1 VITAYLFDYAMTT
14 AEGKGDAVVRLTY
27 RPATIITLAATGF
40 FAIAVPGAAAASS
53 GAGAAHRAV
62 AGLQGIAVPGGTQ
75 VWLQRFGGQFL
86 SATAS
91 SVAASP
97 DKAVVYVTGITAKT
111 ATGLRNEVTVA
122 YNATT
127 GKQLWLERYQGTR
140 SHPRGGA
147 GVPNITV
154 SPDGATVYVAGYLPR
169 GAHND
174 YLVIA
179 YDAATGAQHWVATPL
194 PYGSIAQYRAV
205 AVSPDSKTVYITGR
219 LDFFGGIATKSYD
232 TIALNAATG
241 ATIWKTNTK
250 FPAHVFH
257 SITSIALSPDG
268 ATVFVSGSSG
278 TVAYDAATG
287 AQLWLD
293 AYKQV
298 YDRFQVSLAV
308 SPDSATVYVTGGSNA
323 PGSGSPH
330 YWTAALSAATGAQQW
345 QATYRGPDSGAG
357 TTAIALSPDG
367 SAVYVTGSA
376 KQASGLNEYATIGY
390 DAATGHQ
397 LWLANYSTANVNDNA
412 TSLAVS
418 QDGST
423 VYVTGTS
430 IAGTNTPADYA
441 TVAYNA
447 TSGAQ
452 LWSARYTV
460 TGAQNNA
467 AGVVVSGGNAI
478 VTGTSGPFGGR
489 TQFATVAYQG

>member
-1 VITAYLFDYAMTT
+1 
-14 AEGKGDAVVRLTY
+14 VRLTY
-27 RPATIITLAATGF
+27 RPTAIITLAATGV
-40 FAIAVPGAAAASS
+40 FAIAVPAAAAASS
-53 GAGAAHRAV
+53 AAGAAHRAA
-62 AGLQGIAVPGGTQ
+62 AGQQSTAVPGGTQ

-91 SVAASP
+91 AVAASP
-97 DKAVVYVTGITAKT
+97 NKAVVYVTGITAKK

-127 GKQLWLERYQGTR
+127 GRQLWLERYQGTGR
-140 SHPRGGA
+140 HPRGGA
-147 GVPNITV
+147 GVPSITV
-154 SPDGATVYVAGYLPR
+154 SPDGATVYVAGDLAR
-169 GAHND
+169 AGFND

-179 YDAATGAQHWVATPL
+179 YDAATGAQLWLTTPL
-194 PYGSIAQYRAV
+194 TDSSVAQFQAV

-219 LDFFGGIATKSYD
+219 RDFFGGHASKSYD
-232 TIALNAATG
+232 TLALNAATG
-241 ATIWKTNTK
+241 ATVWNTNTE

-257 SITSIALSPDG
+257 SLTSIAVSPDG
-268 ATVFVSGSSG
+268 ATVFIAGSSG

-293 AYKQV
+293 PYKQT
-298 YDRFQVSLAV
+298 YDRTRVSLAV
-308 SPDSATVYVTGGSNA
+308 SPDSATLYVTGGSNA
-323 PGSGSPH
+323 PGSSSPH

-345 QATYRGPDSGAG
+345 QATYRGPDSNAG

-376 KQASGLNEYATIGY
+376 RQASGLNEYATIGY

-397 LWLANYSTANVNDNA
+397 LWLANYRTANVNDNA
-412 TSLAVS
+412 AGLAVS
-418 QDGST
+418 PDGTT

-430 IAGTNTPADYA
+430 IANYNTPADYA
-441 TVAYNA
+441 TVAYGA
-447 TSGAQ
+447 TGGAQ

-478 VTGTSGPFGGR
+478 VTGTSGPFGG
-489 TQFATVAYQG
+489 QSDFATVAYQG

>member
-1 VITAYLFDYAMTT
+1 MRLSYRVGATITAAAM
-14 AEGKGDAVVRLTY
+14 GIFAV
-27 RPATIITLAATGF
+27 
-40 FAIAVPGAAAASS
+40 AVP
-53 GAGAAHRAV
+53 AV
-62 AGLQGIAVPGGTQ
+62 AGAGRSAAVPGGTQ

-97 DKAVVYVTGITAKT
+97 NKAVVYVTGITTKK

-127 GKQLWLERYQGTR
+127 GKQLWLERYQGAGR
-140 SHPRGGA
+140 HPRGSA
-147 GVPNITV
+147 GVPSVTV
-154 SPDGATVYVAGYLPR
+154 SPDGATVYVAGDLAR
-169 GAHND
+169 GGFND

-179 YDAATGAQHWVATPL
+179 YDAATGAQLWLTTPL
-194 PYGSIAQYRAV
+194 TDSSIAQFHAV

-219 LDFFGGIATKSYD
+219 RDFFGGHASKSYV
-232 TIALNAATG
+232 TLALNAATG
-241 ATIWKTNTK
+241 ATVWNTSTT
-250 FPAHVFH
+250 FPPHVFH
-257 SITSIALSPDG
+257 TITAIAVSPDG
-268 ATVFVSGSSG
+268 STVFVSGSSG
-278 TVAYDAATG
+278 TVAYDAASGT
-287 AQLWLD
+287 QLWLD
-293 AYKQV
+293 AYKQT
-298 YDRFQVSLAV
+298 YDRFQNSLTV

-323 PGSGSPH
+323 PGSSSPH
-330 YWTAALSAATGAQQW
+330 YWTAALSAATGTQQW

-412 TSLAVS
+412 SSLALS
-418 QDGST
+418 PDGST

-430 IAGTNTPADYA
+430 IASTSTPADYA

-467 AGVVVSGGNAI
+467 ASVAVSGGNAI